1 MLQKVKFAP
10 GFNKQVTSTGGES
23 QWVNG
28 DNVRFRYGSPEKIGG
43 WAQLGSVDITG
54 RNTAIHHFINTSGI
68 KYAVLGTNRILYAYS
83 GGIFYDI
90 HPIKAT
96 TTLTSAFSTTNG
108 SATVTITF
116 SSAHNINKGDI
127 ILLDNFSSITN
138 SNFVAANF
146 NDNKFQVT
154 TIPTSTTLTVTMA
167 SAESGSGASAS
178 GGIRVKHYYPVG
190 VALEVA
196 STGWGLGSWGGI
208 EAGVFTSTLSS
219 SINTSVTTLTM
230 ASASSFPSS
239 GTVIIANELITY
251 TGVSGNTLTG
261 LTRGANGTTAASHSS
276 GATVQ
281 DASGYAGWNTA
292 VSGDVVTAPG
302 LWSLDNF
309 GNKLVATITGGE
321 SFEWDSNPTGANNTR
336 ATIISGAPTASE
348 FSLVSTPDR
357 HLIFFGTETTI
368 GTPSTQDPMFIRFS
382 SQEDINTYTPSATNT
397 AGTQR
402 LSDGSKIVGAIR
414 GRDAI
419 YVWTDTAL
427 FIMRFVGPPFTFS
440 FQQVG
445 TNCGLI
451 GKNAAVEVDGTAYW
465 MSENGFFR
473 YTGKLES
480 LPCLVEDHVYDDI
493 NTTPKQH
500 INVGLN
506 NLFGEIMWFYPN
518 SGSGTVN
525 RMVAYNYLD
534 STPQRPVWTVGTL
547 ARTAWQD
554 SAVFGKPHATE
565 YDADSTTAATDT
577 NHVIGCTDGVSTYF
591 EHETGLN
598 QVKEG
603 AITAITASIESGDF
617 DIGQQGLGGD
627 GEFMMKIRRVIPDF
641 LSQTG
646 DARITLNLRDFPND
660 TSASSTLGPFTV
672 TSGTQK
678 IDTRARARSISLKID
693 NTSTSQ
699 FWKVGTFRIDYQPD
713 GRR

>member
-10 GFNKQVTSTGGES
+10 GFNKQVTATGGES
-23 QWVNG
+23 QWVTG
-28 DNVRFRYGSPEKIGG
+28 DNVRFRYETPEKIGG

-90 HPIKAT
+90 HPLKST

-108 SATVTITF
+108 SAVVTITF
-116 SSAHNINKGDI
+116 ASAHNINKFDI
-127 ILLDNFSSITN
+127 IQLDNFTAITN
-138 SNFVAANF
+138 SNFNSDNF
-146 NDNKFQVT
+146 DNNKFMVT
-154 TIPTSTTLTVTMA
+154 TVPTDTTITIDVG
-167 SAESGSGASAS
+167 SNESGSGATTS
-178 GGIRVKHYYPVG
+178 GGIRVKHYFSVG
-190 VALEVA
+190 PAAEVA
-196 STGWGLGSWGGI
+196 STGWGLGPWSGFKTG
-208 EAGVFTSTLSS
+208 EFTSTLSS
-219 SINTSVTTLTM
+219 GINASVTSLTM
-230 ASASSFPSS
+230 ASSTSFPST
-239 GTVIIANELITY
+239 GTVLVDSELITY
-251 TGVSGNTLTG
+251 TGNSGGTLSG
-261 LTRGANGTTAASHSS
+261 LTRGASGTTAAVHSS
-276 GATVQ
+276 GATVT
-281 DASGYAGWNTA
+281 DASNFFAWNA
-292 VSGDVVTAPG
+292 AASGDVVTAPG

-309 GNKLVATITGGE
+309 GNKLVATINGGE
-321 SFEWDSNPTGANNTR
+321 SFEWDSNPTSANITR
-336 ATIISGAPTASE
+336 ATIISGAPTASA

-368 GTPSTQDPMFIRFS
+368 GTKSTQDPMFIRFS
-382 SQEDINTYTPSATNT
+382 SQEDINTYTPTATNT

-402 LSDGSKIVGAIR
+402 LADGSKIVGSIR
-414 GRDAI
+414 GRDSI
-419 YVWTDTAL
+419 YIWTDTAL
-427 FIMRFVGPPFTFS
+427 FVMRFVGPPFTFS

-451 GKNAAVEVDGTAYW
+451 GQNAAVEVDGTAYW

-480 LPCLVEDHVYDDI
+480 LRCLVEDHVYDDI

-500 INVGLN
+500 INAGLN
-506 NLFGEIMWFYPN
+506 NLFGEVMWFYPN

-525 RMVAYNYLD
+525 RVVTYNYLD
-534 STPQRPVWTVGTL
+534 STPQRPVWTTGTL

-565 YDADSTTAATDT
+565 YDDDGETATTDT
-577 NHVIGCTDGVSTYF
+577 NYVYGNTDGTSTYF

-603 AITAITASIESGDF
+603 QTTAIAASIESGDF
-617 DIGQQGLGGD
+617 DIGQQGLNGD
-627 GEFMMKIRRVIPDF
+627 GEFMMKIRRVVPDF

-646 DARITLNLRDFPND
+646 DAVVTLNLRDFPND
-660 TSASSTLGPFTV
+660 TQASSTLGPFTI

-678 IDTRARARSISLKID
+678 IDTRARARSISLKIA

-699 FWKVGTFRIDYQPD
+699 FWKLGTFRIDYQPD

>member
-43 WAQLGSVDITG
+43 WAQLGSVEMTG
-54 RNTAIHHFINTSGI
+54 RNTAIHHFVNTSGI
-68 KYAVLGTNRILYAYS
+68 KYAALGTSSILYAYS

-90 HPIKAT
+90 HPIKST
-96 TTLTSAFSTTNG
+96 TTLTSAFTTTNG
-108 SATVTITF
+108 SATVTLTF
-116 SSAHNINKGDI
+116 ASAHGMNKGDI
-127 ILLDNFSSITN
+127 ILCDNFSSITN
-138 SNFVAANF
+138 SNFGSGDFDDIKFMVASIPT
-146 NDNKFQVT
+146 DT
-154 TIPTSTTLTVTMA
+154 TITITM
-167 SAESGSGASAS
+167 SSNESGSGATTS
-178 GGIRVKHYYPVG
+178 GGIRVRHYYPVG
-190 VALEVA
+190 PAVETAT
-196 STGWGLGSWGGI
+196 TGWGLGSWGGQ
-208 EAGVFTSTLSS
+208 AQGQFTSTLSS
-219 SINTSVTTLTM
+219 SINTSVTSLTM
-230 ASASSFPSS
+230 ASSSSFASS
-239 GTVIIANELITY
+239 GTVQIGTELITY
-251 TGVSGNTLTG
+251 TGNSGGTLSG

-276 GATVQ
+276 GATVT
-281 DASGYAGWNTA
+281 DASNYFSWNA
-292 VSGDVVTAPG
+292 AASGDIVTAPG

-309 GNKLVATITGGE
+309 GNKLIATINGGE

-336 ATIISGAPTASE
+336 ATIISGAPTASA

-368 GTPSTQDPMFIRFS
+368 GTSSTQDPMFIRFS

-402 LSDGSKIVGAIR
+402 LADGSKIVGAIR

-419 YVWTDTAL
+419 YIWTDTAL

-451 GKNAAVEVDGTAYW
+451 GQNAAVEVDGTAYW

-493 NTTPKQH
+493 NTIPKQH
-500 INVGLN
+500 INAGLN
-506 NLFGEIMWFYPN
+506 NLFGEVMWFYPN

-534 STPQRPVWTVGTL
+534 STPQRPVWTTGTL
-547 ARTAWQD
+547 ARTSWQD

-565 YDADSTTAATDT
+565 YDTSSNGTSGSSTFVQG
-577 NHVIGCTDGVSTYF
+577 NVDGVSYYY
-591 EHETGLN
+591 EHETGLD
-598 QVKEG
+598 QIREG
-603 AITAITASIESGDF
+603 ATTSITASIESGDF
-617 DIGQQGLGGD
+617 DIGQQGLQGD

-641 LSQTG
+641 LAQTG

-699 FWKVGTFRIDYQPD
+699 FWKLGTFRIDYQPD

>member
-10 GFNKQVTSTGGES
+10 GFNKQVTATGGES
-23 QWVNG
+23 QWVDG
-28 DNVRFRYGSPEKIGG
+28 DNVRFRYGTPEKIGG

-90 HPIKAT
+90 HPLKST

-108 SATVTITF
+108 SAVVTITF
-116 SSAHNINKGDI
+116 ASAHNINKFDI
-127 ILLDNFSSITN
+127 IQLDNFTAITN
-138 SNFVAANF
+138 SNFNSANF
-146 NDNKFQVT
+146 DDNKFMVT
-154 TIPTSTTLTVTMA
+154 TVPTDTTITIDVG
-167 SAESGSGASAS
+167 SNESGSGATTS
-178 GGIRVKHYYPVG
+178 GGIRVKHYFSVG
-190 VALEVA
+190 PAAEVA
-196 STGWGLGSWGGI
+196 STGWGLGPWSGFKTG
-208 EAGVFTSTLSS
+208 EFTSTLSS
-219 SINTSVTTLTM
+219 GINASVTSLTM
-230 ASASSFPSS
+230 ASSTSFGSS
-239 GTVIIANELITY
+239 GTVLVDSELITY
-251 TGVSGNTLTG
+251 TGNSGGTLSG
-261 LTRGANGTTAASHSS
+261 LTRGALGTTAAVHSS
-276 GATVQ
+276 GATVT
-281 DASGYAGWNTA
+281 DASNFFAWNA
-292 VSGDVVTAPG
+292 AASGDVVTAPG

-309 GNKLVATITGGE
+309 GNKLIATINGGE
-321 SFEWDSNPTGANNTR
+321 SFEWDSNPTSANITR
-336 ATIISGAPTASE
+336 ATIISGAPTASA

-368 GTPSTQDPMFIRFS
+368 GTKSTQDPMFIRFS

-402 LSDGSKIVGAIR
+402 LADGSKIVGSIR
-414 GRDAI
+414 GRDSI
-419 YVWTDTAL
+419 YIWTDTAL
-427 FIMRFVGPPFTFS
+427 FVMRFVGPPFTFS

-451 GKNAAVEVDGTAYW
+451 GQNAAVEVDGTAYW

-500 INVGLN
+500 INAGLN
-506 NLFGEIMWFYPN
+506 NLFGEVMWFYPN
-518 SGSGTVN
+518 AASGTVN
-525 RMVAYNYLD
+525 RVVAYNYLD
-534 STPQRPVWTVGTL
+534 SSPDRPVWTTGTL
-547 ARTAWQD
+547 ARTAWRD

-565 YDADSTTAATDT
+565 YDDDGETATTDT
-577 NHVIGCTDGVSTYF
+577 NYVYGNTDGTSTYF

-603 AITAITASIESGDF
+603 QTTAIAANIESGDF
-617 DIGQQGLGGD
+617 DIGQQGLAGD
-627 GEFMMKIRRVIPDF
+627 GEFMMKIRRVVPDF

-646 DARITLNLRDFPND
+646 DAVVTLNLRDFPND
-660 TSASSTLGPFTV
+660 TQASSTLGPFTI

-678 IDTRARARSISLKID
+678 IDTRARARSISLKIA

-699 FWKVGTFRIDYQPD
+699 FWKLGTFRIDYQPD

>member
-23 QWVNG
+23 QWVAG

-43 WAQLGSVDITG
+43 WSQLGSVDITG
-54 RNTAIHHFINTSGI
+54 RNTAIHHFVNTSGI
-68 KYAVLGTNRILYAYS
+68 KYAALGTNRILYVYS

-96 TTLTSAFSTTNG
+96 TTLTSAFTTTNG
-108 SATVTITF
+108 SSTVTLTF
-116 SSAHNINKGDI
+116 SSAHNINQFDI

-138 SNFVAANF
+138 SNFNSSNF
-146 NDNKFQVT
+146 DDNKFMVQS
-154 TIPTSTTLTVTMA
+154 IPTSTTLTIDVG
-167 SAESGSGASAS
+167 SNESGSGASTS
-178 GGIRVKHYYPVG
+178 GGIRVQHYYSVG
-190 VALEVA
+190 PAVEVA
-196 STGWGLGSWGGI
+196 STGYGLGPWSGFKSGQ
-208 EAGVFTSTLSS
+208 FTSTLSS
-219 SINTSVTTLTM
+219 SINTSVTSLTM
-230 ASASSFPSS
+230 ASSSSFPSS
-239 GTVIIANELITY
+239 GTVLIDSELITY
-251 TGVSGNTLTG
+251 TGNSSGTLSG
-261 LTRGANGTTAASHSS
+261 LTRGASGTTAASHSS
-276 GATVQ
+276 GATVT
-281 DASGYAGWNTA
+281 DASNFFAWNA
-292 VSGDVVTAPG
+292 AASGDVITAPG

-309 GNKLVATITGGE
+309 GNKLIATITGGE
-321 SFEWDSNPTGANNTR
+321 SFEWDSNGSVSTR
-336 ATIISGAPTASE
+336 ASIISGAPTASE

-368 GTPSTQDPMFIRFS
+368 GTSSTQDPMFIRFS
-382 SQEDINTYTPSATNT
+382 SQEDINTYAPSATNT

-402 LSDGSKIVGAIR
+402 LADGSRIVGAIR

-419 YVWTDTAL
+419 YIWTDNAL

-480 LPCLVEDHVYDDI
+480 LPCLVEDFVFDDI
-493 NTTPKQH
+493 NTIPKQH
-500 INVGLN
+500 INAGLN
-506 NLFGEIMWFYPN
+506 NLFGEVMWFYPN

-525 RMVAYNYLD
+525 RVVTYNYLD
-534 STPQRPVWTVGTL
+534 SSNERPVWTTGTL

-565 YDADSTTAATDT
+565 YDEDGTTATTDT
-577 NHVIGCTDGVSTYF
+577 NYIFGNQDGTSTYF

-603 AITAITASIESGDF
+603 ATTAITANIESGDF
-617 DIGQQGLGGD
+617 DIGQQGLAGD

-646 DARITLNLRDFPND
+646 NTRVTLNLRDFPND
-660 TSASSTLGPFTV
+660 SQASSSLGPFTI

>member
-43 WAQLGSVDITG
+43 WAQLGSVEMTG
-54 RNTAIHHFINTSGI
+54 RNTAIHHFVNTSGI
-68 KYAVLGTNRILYAYS
+68 KYAALGGSSILYAYS

-90 HPIKAT
+90 HPIKST

-108 SATVTITF
+108 SAAVTLTF
-116 SSAHNINKGDI
+116 SSAHNMNKGDI

-138 SNFVAANF
+138 SNFASGDF
-146 NDNKFQVT
+146 TDIKFMVT
-154 TIPTSTTLTVTMA
+154 SIPTDTTLTITMG
-167 SAESGSGASAS
+167 SNESGSGASTS
-178 GGIRVKHYYPVG
+178 GGIRVRHYYPVG
-190 VALEVA
+190 PAVETAT
-196 STGWGLGSWGGI
+196 TGWGLGSWGGVQQ
-208 EAGVFTSTLSS
+208 GQFTSTLSS
-219 SINTSVTTLTM
+219 GINASVTSLTM
-230 ASASSFPSS
+230 ASSSSFPSS
-239 GTVIIANELITY
+239 GTVQIGTELITY
-251 TGVSGNTLTG
+251 TGNSGGTLSG
-261 LTRGANGTTAASHSS
+261 LTRGAVGTTAAIHSS
-276 GATVQ
+276 GATVT
-281 DASGYAGWNTA
+281 DASNFFSWNA
-292 VSGDVVTAPG
+292 AASGDIVTAPG

-309 GNKLVATITGGE
+309 GNKLIATINGGE

-336 ATIISGAPTASE
+336 ATIISGAPTASA

-357 HLIFFGTETTI
+357 HLIFFGTETTV
-368 GTPSTQDPMFIRFS
+368 GTSSTQDPMFVRFS
-382 SQEDINTYTPSATNT
+382 SQEDINTYAPSATNT

-402 LSDGSKIVGAIR
+402 LADGSKIVGAIR

-427 FIMRFVGPPFTFS
+427 FTMRFVGPPFTFS

-451 GKNAAVEVDGTAYW
+451 GQNAAVEVDGTAYW

-473 YTGKLES
+473 YAGRLES
-480 LPCLVEDHVYDDI
+480 LPCLVEDHVFDDI
-493 NTTPKQH
+493 NTIPKQH
-500 INVGLN
+500 INAGLN
-506 NLFGEIMWFYPN
+506 NLFGEVMWFYPN

-525 RMVAYNYLD
+525 RMVAFNYLD
-534 STPQRPVWTVGTL
+534 SSPERPVWTTGTL

-565 YDADSTTAATDT
+565 YDTSSNGTSGSSTFVQG
-577 NHVIGCTDGVSTYF
+577 NVDGVSYYY
-591 EHETGLN
+591 EHEKGLD
-598 QVKEG
+598 QIREG
-603 AITAITASIESGDF
+603 ATTSITASIESGDF
-617 DIGQQGLGGD
+617 DIGSQGLSGD

-641 LSQTG
+641 LAQTG

-660 TSASSTLGPFTV
+660 TAASSTLGPFTV

-699 FWKVGTFRIDYQPD
+699 FWKLGTFRIDYQPD

>member
-10 GFNKQVTSTGGES
+10 GFNKQVTATEGEG
-23 QWVNG
+23 QWVTG
-28 DNVRFRYGSPEKIGG
+28 DNVRFRYGYPEKIGG
-43 WAQLGSVDITG
+43 WSQLGSVDITG

-108 SATVTITF
+108 SAIVTITF

-138 SNFVAANF
+138 SDFVAANF

-167 SAESGSGASAS
+167 SNESGSGATTS

-196 STGWGLGSWGGI
+196 STGWGLGSWGGV
-208 EAGVFTSTLSS
+208 ESGVFTSTLSS
-219 SINTSVTTLTM
+219 GINASVTTLTM
-230 ASASSFPSS
+230 ASASSFPTS
-239 GTVIIANELITY
+239 GRVIIGSELISY

-261 LTRGANGTTAASHSS
+261 LTRGALGTTAAVHSS
-276 GATVQ
+276 GDTVQ

-309 GNKLVATITGGE
+309 GNKLIATITGGE

-368 GTPSTQDPMFIRFS
+368 GDPTTQDPMFIRFS

-493 NTTPKQH
+493 NTIPKQH

-506 NLFGEIMWFYPN
+506 NLFGEVMWFYPN

-534 STPQRPVWTVGTL
+534 SSSERPVWTVGTL

-565 YDADSTTAATDT
+565 YDADGTTAATDT

-617 DIGQQGLGGD
+617 DIGQQGLAGD

-660 TSASSTLGPFTV
+660 TQASSTLGPFTL

-693 NTSTSQ
+693 NTGTSQ
-699 FWKVGTFRIDYQPD
+699 FWKLGTFRIDYQPD